1 MGVPKEENGWKLKDT
16 RDMCAQRKDH
26 LRNHEEMAIHH
37 LHKGQ
42 RPGGETNP
50 ADTLIMD
57 FQPPVLRD
65 YELLRFKTTPSVAF
79 CDGSS
84 GKVIQPSSLTL
95 PPKQTLVP
103 DPALGIDHLYHR
115 LVIWLSFPSTF
126 PWEGARGQEGTTQPL
141 TSKSQGD

>member
-1 MGVPKEENGWKLKDT
+1 
-16 RDMCAQRKDH
+16 
-26 LRNHEEMAIHH
+26 MAIHR

-79 CDGSS
+79 CDGST

-103 DPALGIDHLYHR
+103 DPALGIDR
-115 LVIWLSFPSTF
+115 LGNSNPPSILAWEI
-126 PWEGARGQEGTTQPL
+126 PWTEEPGEL
-141 TSKSQGD
+141 